1 VLKFQRWRKK
11 MIEVGSAV
19 IVSPNSGAFKG
30 KKGIVIK
37 ILENSL
43 LPYVV
48 KVEGVDIAMLFSE
61 DDLIEV

>member
-1 VLKFQRWRKK
+1 

-19 IVSPNSGAFKG
+19 IMSPNSGAFKG

-37 ILENSL
+37 ILEKSL